1 MTTVDSEKTKQV
13 DAGKPDRSIDAA
25 TRGTALYLLCKSFL
39 DKENKHGN

>member
-25 TRGTALYLLCKSFL
+25 SDSYSVVRNLLGVCLSNSLKN
-39 DKENKHGN
+39 E